1 MTLLPRL
8 LIAGLLSCA
17 AVPAF
22 AVEVTKSIEVAA
34 PPAATWAAIGKF
46 CGIGLWHPAVQ
57 TCTLG
62 MKPGHQLRTLALK
75 GGGTILEEETA
86 RNEAAMSYSYIIL
99 ESPLPVADYK
109 STITVKPHGAGSTI
123 VWNGDFKAKDAPD
136 AKAAEVIGGIYT
148 AGLDAL
154 KAKLK

>member
-1 MTLLPRL
+1 MTILPRL
-8 LIAGLLSCA
+8 LVAGLLSCA

-22 AVEVTKSIEVAA
+22 AVEVSKSIDVAA
-34 PPAATWAAIGKF
+34 TPAATWEAIGKF

-75 GGGTILEEETA
+75 GGGSILEEETA

-99 ESPLPVADYK
+99 ESPLPVADY
-109 STITVKPHGAGSTI
+109 SATIAVKPHGAGSTI
-123 VWNGDFKAKDAPD
+123 VWSSKFKAKDAPD
-136 AKAAEVIGGIYT
+136 AKAAEVIGGIFD
-148 AGLDAL
+148 AGLASL